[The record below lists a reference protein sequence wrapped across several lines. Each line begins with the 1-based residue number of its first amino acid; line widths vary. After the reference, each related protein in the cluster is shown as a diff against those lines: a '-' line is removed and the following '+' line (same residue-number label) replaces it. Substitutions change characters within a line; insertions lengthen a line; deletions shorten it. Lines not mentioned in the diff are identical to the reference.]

1 MKLLQEFSTS
11 EVFKKAEESVKVLLI
26 ESRNEDIRWI
36 LTAMFDKKTKLQL
49 GQDRTPHRKK
59 IKRK

>member
-26 ESRNEDIRWI
+26 ESRNEDIGWI
-36 LTAMFDKKTKLQL
+36 LTAMFDKKTKLQ
-49 GQDRTPHRKK
+49 
-59 IKRK
+59 